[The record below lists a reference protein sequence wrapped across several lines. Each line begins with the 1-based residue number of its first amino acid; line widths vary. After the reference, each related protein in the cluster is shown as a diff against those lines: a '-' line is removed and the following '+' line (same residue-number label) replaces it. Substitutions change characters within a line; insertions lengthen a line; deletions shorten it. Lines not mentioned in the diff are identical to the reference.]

1 MTTTET
7 NLQIVTT
14 INEYMEKLIDS
25 RIAHTLAAS
34 NSEEVHQRLQKL
46 MHQIPSLVDNRFA
59 ALKVDFEKEIIES
72 CDSTIKIEM
81 EDLRSSLKVDL
92 EDLGSSLKVDLE
104 RDVFADCQSMVEL
117 EMEHLIDESEAEDIA
132 NSCIESSTMSIGAME
147 DLTLNDLISN
157 SDLHDFARSI
167 APHFRVTTEEES
179 TSTYTTEIR
188 VAD

>member
-25 RIAHTLAAS
+25 RIAHTLAAD

-46 MHQIPSLVDNRFA
+46 MHQIPLLVDNRFA
-59 ALKVDFEKEIIES
+59 ALKADFEKELIEA
-72 CDSTIKIEM
+72 CESTIKIEM
-81 EDLRSSLKVDL
+81 EDL
-92 EDLGSSLKVDLE
+92 GSSLKADLE
-104 RDVFADCQSMVEL
+104 MDVLADCQSMVEI

-132 NSCIESSTMSIGAME
+132 NSCIESSQMSIGAME

-167 APHFRVTTEEES
+167 APHFKVTTEEES

>member
-72 CDSTIKIEM
+72 CDTTIKIEM
-81 EDLRSSLKVDL
+81 EDL
-92 EDLGSSLKVDLE
+92 GSSLKADLE

>member
-81 EDLRSSLKVDL
+81 EDL
-92 EDLGSSLKVDLE
+92 GSSLKADLE
-104 RDVFADCQSMVEL
+104 MDVLADCQSMVET
-117 EMEHLIDESEAEDIA
+117 EMEHLIGESEAEDIA
-132 NSCIESSTMSIGAME
+132 NSCMG
-147 DLTLNDLISN
+147 DLTLNDLISS

-167 APHFRVTTEEES
+167 APHFKVTTEEES